1 MTNTRILGNEID
13 PVTLEV
19 VRNKLDSIA
28 DEMQLTLLRSS
39 FSPIVKEGLDASA
52 SLFTLEGETI
62 SQSCSIPIHLATLI
76 PAVGAMLEA
85 YPLNDMRPGDA
96 FVLNDPYCG
105 GTHLPDLAVM
115 MQVFHDG
122 RPVALSAAM
131 THHGDVGGM
140 APGSVPTNATEIYQ
154 EGLRIP
160 PLKLMDEGRYND
172 TFVRL
177 ARQNVRLPD
186 EFMGDLNAQI
196 AACTVGARRLSELAA
211 RHGDNAL
218 KAMFASLI
226 ERSELMTREAL
237 AAIPAGTYRYVDF
250 LDNDGIELDQPVR
263 IEVAVSIA
271 DGWFDVD
278 FTGSSAQVRGPF
290 NCVRSGVQAAAYY
303 AVHALTDPMI
313 PTNAGCFRPVRFTLP
328 EGSVV
333 NPREPAPVN
342 SRTSTIKRITTT
354 IIGALG
360 EALPERVPAPSAG
373 QLLVLAF
380 GGVNQHGR
388 RFVSGE
394 LIAGGSGAFADGDG
408 VDVIETD
415 ASNCMNLPVEALE
428 MEAPLRVLRSHL
440 TPNSGGPGQHR
451 GGLGLTREY
460 EVLADELTLTYRG
473 ERHFSAARG
482 LAGGGDGAR
491 AAGIVTRADGG
502 VEEIPSKTVTRLR
515 RGDRLLVR
523 TAGGA
528 GWGDPA
534 RRDAD
539 AAREDIAGG
548 KVSAN

>member
-1 MTNTRILGNEID
+1 MSTTDQHRDELD
-13 PVTLEV
+13 PITLEV
-19 VRNKLDSIA
+19 VRHKLTSIA
-28 DEMQLTLLRSS
+28 DEMQMTLLRSS

-52 SLFTLEGETI
+52 SLFSLDGETI

-76 PAVGAMLEA
+76 PAVDAMLEA
-85 YPLNDMRPGDA
+85 YPLAEMRQGDA

-115 MQVFHDG
+115 MPVFHDG
-122 RPVALSAAM
+122 KPVALSAAM

-140 APGSVPTNATEIYQ
+140 SPGSVPTNATEIYQ

-160 PLKLMDEGRYND
+160 PLKLMDAGTYND

-196 AACTVGARRLSELAA
+196 AACTVGARRLAELAGQ
-211 RHGDNAL
+211 HGNNAL
-218 KAMFASLI
+218 QAMFAALI
-226 ERSELMTREAL
+226 DRSERMTRAAL
-237 AAIPAGTYRYVDF
+237 REMPAGTYRFVDY
-250 LDNDGIELDQPVR
+250 LDNDGIDLDKPVR
-263 IEVAVSIA
+263 IEVAVNVA

-278 FTGSSAQVRGPF
+278 FTGTSEQVRGPF

-303 AVHALTDPMI
+303 AVHALTDPTI

-333 NPREPAPVN
+333 NPSEPAPVN
-342 SRTSTIKRITTT
+342 SRTSTIKRITST
-354 IIGALG
+354 IIGALA
-360 EALPERVPAPSAG
+360 EALPERVPAASAG
-373 QLLVLAF
+373 ELLVLAF

-394 LIAGGSGAFADGDG
+394 LIAGGSGASSAGDG

-415 ASNCMNLPVEALE
+415 ATNCMNLPVEALE
-428 MEAPLRVLRSHL
+428 MDAPIRVLRSHL
-440 TPNSGGPGQHR
+440 AAGSGGAGKHR
-451 GGLGLTREY
+451 GGLGLEREY
-460 EVLADELTLTYRG
+460 EVLAGDLSLTYRG
-473 ERHFSAARG
+473 ERHFSAAHG
-482 LAGGGDGAR
+482 LAGGGDGGRAMAAIERVGGAR
-491 AAGIVTRADGG
+491 
-502 VEEIPSKTVTRLR
+502 EEIPSKIVTRLGK
-515 RGDRLLVR
+515 GDRLLIR

-534 RRDAD
+534 DRDPA
-539 AAREDIAGG
+539 AAREDADGG
-548 KVSAN
+548 KV

>member
-1 MTNTRILGNEID
+1 MSGDRQTSDGLD

-19 VRNKLDSIA
+19 VRHKLTSIA

-52 SLFTLEGETI
+52 SLFTLDGETI
-62 SQSCSIPIHLATLI
+62 AQSCSIPIHLATLI

-85 YPLNDMRPGDA
+85 YPLAGMRPGDA

-115 MQVFHDG
+115 MPVFHEG
-122 RPVALSAAM
+122 KPIALSAAM

-140 APGSVPTNATEIYQ
+140 SPGSVPTNATEIYQ

-160 PLKLMDEGRYND
+160 PLKLMEAGRYND

-196 AACTVGARRLSELAA
+196 AACTVGARRLAELAA

-218 KAMFASLI
+218 KAMFAALI
-226 ERSELMTREAL
+226 ERSERMTREAL
-237 AAIPAGTYRYVDF
+237 AAIPAGTYRYVDH
-250 LDNDGIELDQPVR
+250 LDNDGIDLDRPVR
-263 IEVAVSIA
+263 IEVAVRIA

-278 FTGSSAQVRGPF
+278 FTGTSAQVRGPF
-290 NCVRSGVQAAAYY
+290 NCVRSGVQAGAYY
-303 AVHALTDPMI
+303 AVHALTDPTI

-342 SRTSTIKRITTT
+342 SRTSTIKRITGT
-354 IIGALG
+354 IIGALA
-360 EALPERVPAPSAG
+360 EALPERVPAQSAG
-373 QLLVLAF
+373 ELVVLAF

-394 LIAGGSGAFADGDG
+394 LIAGGSGASSEADG

-415 ASNCMNLPVEALE
+415 ATNCMNLPVEALE
-428 MEAPLRVLRSHL
+428 MDAPIRVLRSHL
-440 TPNSGGPGQHR
+440 APDSGGPGQHR
-451 GGLGLTREY
+451 GGLGLEREY
-460 EVLADELTLTYRG
+460 EVLADELSLTYRG

-482 LAGGGDGAR
+482 LAGGGDGGR
-491 AAGIVTRADGG
+491 AAATISRAGG
-502 VEEIPSKTVTRLR
+502 GREEIPSKIVTRLR

-528 GWGDPA
+528 GWGAPG
-534 RRDAD
+534 RRDPE
-539 AAREDIAGG
+539 AAGEDVAGG
-548 KVSAN
+548 KVT